1 LPSRVTVDPAG
12 RETRSLAFVFEV
24 PTDFEPGVYTIDVGV
39 FNGNWSKL
47 YTYRFIAARFTVE

>member
-1 LPSRVTVDPAG
+1 VTVDPAG